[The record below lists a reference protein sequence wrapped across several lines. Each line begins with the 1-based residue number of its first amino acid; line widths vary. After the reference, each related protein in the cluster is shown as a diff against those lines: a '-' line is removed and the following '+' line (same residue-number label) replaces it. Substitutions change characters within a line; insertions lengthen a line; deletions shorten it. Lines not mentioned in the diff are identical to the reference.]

1 MSNKINSN
9 SGNINEQIVCIND
22 TESFH
27 ITENNIYNI
36 LNIYKSHNNVQI
48 FLIEDD
54 GGYLNGY
61 ESTRFISRDI
71 HRDNLLNDILN

>member
-1 MSNKINSN
+1 MPSKINSN
-9 SGNINEQIVCIND
+9 SDNINEQIVCIND
-22 TESFH
+22 SESFH
-27 ITENNIYNI
+27 ITENNVYNI

-61 ESTRFISRDI
+61 ESTRFISRYI
-71 HRDNLLNDILN
+71 YRDNLLNDILN